1 MRKSPRRAVLDDAG
15 RAHALGQE
23 LEELQAERRRL
34 DERIRTVEQ
43 KLAEATRKFDASLE
57 KAVEVGRGGP
67 PGADAAGGADQSVT
81 PGKLPDRVLT
91 RMRREPERIFTASA
105 LQAEL
110 EVDDI
115 QQVRTALARLAAKQL
130 VRSHRRQG
138 RVHDLSRSGGPACP
152 TDSRSGHPR

>member
-34 DERIRTVEQ
+34 DERIRTAEQ

-57 KAVEVGRGGP
+57 KAVELGRGGP
-67 PGADAAGGADQSVT
+67 LGADAAGADQSVT

-110 EVDDI
+110 EVEDI
-115 QQVRTALARLAAKQL
+115 QQVRTALARLAAKHL
-130 VRSHRRQG
+130 VRR
-138 RVHDLSRSGGPACP
+138 
-152 TDSRSGHPR
+152 TDVKGEFTI

>member
-15 RAHALGQE
+15 RAHALGHE

-34 DERIRTVEQ
+34 DERIRTAEQ

-57 KAVEVGRGGP
+57 KAVELGRGGP
-67 PGADAAGGADQSVT
+67 PGADAAGADQSVT

-110 EVDDI
+110 EVEDI
-115 QQVRTALARLAAKQL
+115 QQVRTALARLAAKHL
-130 VRSHRRQG
+130 VRR
-138 RVHDLSRSGGPACP
+138 
-152 TDSRSGHPR
+152 TDVKGEFTI